1 MNHPYYILSLDGGG
15 SLGVYTLGILAEIE
29 RMLDKPL
36 HETFDLIYGTSTG
49 AIIASLLAL
58 GKNVE
63 TIGDYY
69 FQFVPAV
76 MGKKFARTRSKSLRL
91 SADNLFGSSKFDEFK
106 TNIGIVATDI
116 DSRKPIVFK
125 SNLTQAHGRSGSF
138 EPGFGCTIA
147 DAVVASCAARPYFKA
162 VQLDTS
168 NYGTRKIIDGG
179 FIANNP
185 SLFALTDA
193 LYALQMQPK
202 GICILS
208 IGTGSFP
215 HRHQFAIKFVE
226 KFSPTFST
234 LARASSNT
242 VDTLFSLLFKDVC
255 VVRIDESFADSRYRT
270 NFLENRDEKLQQI
283 YQLGRGSF
291 GSNEV
296 KLNNFFEPKKQNQ
309 LSSI

>member
-1 MNHPYYILSLDGGG
+1 MRHPYYILSLDGGG

-29 RMLDKPL
+29 QMLDKPL

-58 GKNVE
+58 GKNVG
-63 TIGDYY
+63 TIRDWY
-69 FQFVPAV
+69 FQYVPAV
-76 MGKKFARTRSKSLRL
+76 MGKKFAKARSKSLRH
-91 SADNLFGSSKFDEFK
+91 SVDNIFGDKKFDKFK

-116 DSRKPIVFK
+116 ESRRPIVFK
-125 SNLTQAHGRSGSF
+125 SNFAQVHGRSASF
-138 EPGFGCTIA
+138 LPGFGCTIG

-168 NYGTRKIIDGG
+168 NYGIRKIIDGG

-193 LYALQMQPK
+193 LSALRMQPED
-202 GICILS
+202 IRILS
-208 IGTGSFP
+208 IGTGSYP
-215 HRHQFAIKFVE
+215 LRHQFVFKFIE
-226 KFSPTFST
+226 SFSPTFTT

-242 VDTLFSLLFKDVC
+242 VDTLFNLLFKDIH
-255 VVRIDESFADSRYRT
+255 VVRIDESFTDNRYRT
-270 NFLENRDEKLQQI
+270 HFLENRNDKLQQI

-291 GSNEV
+291 GSNEA
-296 KLNNFFEPKKQNQ
+296 KLNNFFEPN
-309 LSSI
+309 I

>member
-1 MNHPYYILSLDGGG
+1 MRHPYYILTLDGGG

-29 RMLDKPL
+29 LMLDKPL

-58 GKNVE
+58 GKNVK
-63 TIGDYY
+63 TIRKFYCQY
-69 FQFVPAV
+69 VPTV
-76 MGKKFARTRSKSLRL
+76 MGKNLAKTRSKSLRE
-91 SADNLFGSSKFDEFK
+91 SVEKVFGNDEFDKFK
-106 TNIGIVATDI
+106 TDIGIVATDI
-116 DSRKPIVFK
+116 ESRKPIVFK
-125 SNLTQAHGRSGSF
+125 SNLKQAHGRSASF
-138 EPGFGCTIA
+138 DPGFGCTIA

-162 VQLDTS
+162 VELKTT

-193 LYALQMQPK
+193 LRALDIQPK
-202 GICILS
+202 DIFILS

-215 HRHQFAIKFVE
+215 LRHQFTVKFIE

-242 VDTLFSLLFKDVC
+242 VDTLFNLLFKDIC
-255 VVRIDESFADSRYRT
+255 VVRIDESFSDNRYRT
-270 NFLENRDEKLQQI
+270 NFLENREDILKKI
-283 YQLGRGSF
+283 YQLGRDSF
-291 GSNEV
+291 GSNEAE
-296 KLNNFFEPKKQNQ
+296 LNNFFKPNK
-309 LSSI
+309 

>member
-1 MNHPYYILSLDGGG
+1 MRHPYYILSLDGGG

-29 RMLDKPL
+29 QMLDKPL

-63 TIGDYY
+63 AIQDFY
-69 FQFVPAV
+69 FQYVSAV
-76 MGKKFARTRSKSLRL
+76 MGKKFAKARSKSLRH
-91 SADNLFGSSKFDEFK
+91 SVDKVFGNNKFDKFK

-116 DSRKPIVFK
+116 ESRKPIVFK
-125 SNLTQAHGRSGSF
+125 SNLTQAHGRSASF
-138 EPGFGCTIA
+138 LPGFGCTIA

-168 NYGTRKIIDGG
+168 NYGIRKIIDGG

-185 SLFALTDA
+185 SFFALTDA
-193 LYALQMQPK
+193 LYALQIQPK
-202 GICILS
+202 DICILS

-215 HRHQFAIKFVE
+215 LRHQFAIKFIE
-226 KFSPTFST
+226 KFSPTFTT

-242 VDTLFSLLFKDVC
+242 VDTLFNLLFKDIC
-255 VVRIDESFADSRYRT
+255 VVRIDESFTDNRYRT
-270 NFLENRDEKLQQI
+270 HFLENRDDKLQKI
-283 YQLGRGSF
+283 FQLGRDSF
-291 GSNEV
+291 GSNEA
-296 KLNNFFEPKKQNQ
+296 KLNNFFEPKK
-309 LSSI
+309 

>member
-1 MNHPYYILSLDGGG
+1 MSHPYYILSLDGGG

-29 RMLDKPL
+29 QMLDKPL
-36 HETFDLIYGTSTG
+36 HEKFDLIYGTSTG
-49 AIIASLLAL
+49 AIIASLIAL
-58 GKNVE
+58 GKNIE
-63 TIGDYY
+63 SIQDCY

-76 MGKKFARTRSKSLRL
+76 MGKKFARTRSKSLRHF
-91 SADNLFGSSKFDEFK
+91 ADKVFGNNKFDKFII
-106 TNIGIVATDI
+106 NIGIVATDLE
-116 DSRKPIVFK
+116 SRNPIVFK
-125 SNLTQAHGRSGSF
+125 SNFAQAHGRSASF
-138 EPGFGCTIA
+138 LPGFGCTIA

-168 NYGTRKIIDGG
+168 QYETRKIIDGG

-193 LYALQMQPK
+193 LCALQKQPK
-202 GICILS
+202 DICILS

-215 HRHQFAIKFVE
+215 VRHQFAIKFIE

-242 VDTLFSLLFKDVC
+242 VDTLFSLLFKDIY

-270 NFLENRDEKLQQI
+270 NFLENRNDKLKQI
-283 YQLGRGSF
+283 FQLGRCSF

-296 KLNNFFEPKKQNQ
+296 ELKNFFEPKKQKEIK
-309 LSSI
+309 SI